1 MASEDIDEEMS
12 AMEAETS
19 TLSAAEAGALLSL
32 ELIRGCPGLAPAPT
46 YTDVAVEDMNHEY
59 ALVENAE
66 FKVVHSEAPDP
77 DGVRHVLLQDRTG
90 ELQYMASHQLPNGQH
105 QAIVTDPPI
114 CSKIG
119 SLAMLGVDP
128 VEVAAVETNGP
139 INAEPLGDA
148 GKGSGGSNLLLLN
161 DPLVQSCKEL
171 FENTF
176 VEKCGG
182 AKPNVKVLTAHRAVM
197 AGLLVHMR
205 ITVDGHPHHPDC
217 AFETSADHTDAS
229 LLESDGPAEETK
241 GLIATLKLNVPL
253 CDADNKDGGDDL
265 TDSLLQQYSFGE
277 DSLYVGNE
285 HINDDIPAYS
295 ALEVEVPS
303 SLDFRSKY
311 SACYPALSDKGP
323 GTETVR
329 NQGTCGSCW
338 AFAAA
343 TSTMANLCITD
354 TSNKH
359 SFAKPSDRFEVSVQK
374 IMSCK
379 AEGASTANG
388 CQGGNMNQFADEA
401 STWGL
406 TKERDNLYR
415 CGGGDPKKHFQHT
428 TSTCDNFPWA
438 GSCTGQANSAW
449 WWGGAARIDGESS
462 MKTFLASGQSMYI
475 SIKVYSNF
483 MDLRGSPSLYTS
495 TVGSVQGGHAMNCL
509 GYGTLSGTNYWLIQ
523 NSWGTNGW
531 GDQGYCKFK
540 RGSNLAGIED
550 GAYAPRVWVTGGTE
564 PPCQDSKSGA
574 GISSTGHAPYIPCNQ
589 AKSYCSRAGWP
600 VAKNC
605 PKTCGKCGGVNGAG
619 KSSPPSPPPSPGPPP
634 PAPPP
639 PPPPAGKACCRG
651 ACQSSSQCAANLFCC
666 PYHKMCMDSSTGSTA
681 GTNCDKCK
689 GNPPSPP
696 PPSPPSPPGPPANGC
711 SDLNPS
717 GIRLRGKIATCGQL
731 KGYCKG
737 YSFVRKRCP
746 VTCGTCS
753 TPSQPAAKDDPDY
766 KTPFGWS
773 CRNSCKYKKY
783 LSSSLQSTVSSKCK
797 KSCP

>member
-1 MASEDIDEEMS
+1 MSGTSLRLLILLILSADAVLASDHETCQKGGDNANCEIPDQTALLQGRIHVSQKEEVAEPFSYGPQESSKSLIDYFKHWSKGSIQSHLSRVMASEDIDEEMS

-343 TSTMANLCITD
+343 TSTMANL
-354 TSNKH
+354 
-359 SFAKPSDRFEVSVQK
+359 
-374 IMSCK
+374 
-379 AEGASTANG
+379 
-388 CQGGNMNQFADEA
+388 
-401 STWGL
+401 
-406 TKERDNLYR
+406 Y
-415 CGGGDPKKHFQHT
+415 
-428 TSTCDNFPWA
+428 
-438 GSCTGQANSAW
+438 
-449 WWGGAARIDGESS
+449 
-462 MKTFLASGQSMYI
+462 Y
-475 SIKVYSNF
+475 
-483 MDLRGSPSLYTS
+483 
-495 TVGSVQGGHAMNCL
+495 
-509 GYGTLSGTNYWLIQ
+509 
-523 NSWGTNGW
+523 
-531 GDQGYCKFK
+531 
-540 RGSNLAGIED
+540 
-550 GAYAPRVWVTGGTE
+550 
-564 PPCQDSKSGA
+564 
-574 GISSTGHAPYIPCNQ
+574 
-589 AKSYCSRAGWP
+589 
-600 VAKNC
+600 
-605 PKTCGKCGGVNGAG
+605 
-619 KSSPPSPPPSPGPPP
+619 
-634 PAPPP
+634 
-639 PPPPAGKACCRG
+639 
-651 ACQSSSQCAANLFCC
+651 
-666 PYHKMCMDSSTGSTA
+666 
-681 GTNCDKCK
+681 
-689 GNPPSPP
+689 
-696 PPSPPSPPGPPANGC
+696 
-711 SDLNPS
+711 
-717 GIRLRGKIATCGQL
+717 
-731 KGYCKG
+731 
-737 YSFVRKRCP
+737 
-746 VTCGTCS
+746 
-753 TPSQPAAKDDPDY
+753 
-766 KTPFGWS
+766 
-773 CRNSCKYKKY
+773 
-783 LSSSLQSTVSSKCK
+783 
-797 KSCP
+797 